1 MKYCFE
7 RVKDRLGTDS
17 MKWDV
22 AEGELAMALGDMDF
36 EAPPEV
42 KLAIAK
48 RAEHGIFG
56 YTDVNN
62 GLFSAVSDFYTRR
75 FSYTPLPEDMIFS
88 TGVVAAISAAV
99 RKLTTPAENVAL
111 LTPVY
116 NIFFNCILNNGRVPL
131 CCELKYDG
139 GRYFVDFESLEEIL
153 SRPQTS
159 MLIFCNPHNP
169 VGKIWTRAELARIG
183 KLCEKYGV
191 TVVSDEIHAPL
202 TNPDKPPYIPFA
214 SVNAVCR
221 DISVSCISASKA
233 FNLAGLHSAVV
244 VASNPT
250 LRHKMWREINTS
262 ECGETGCF
270 GALASQVA
278 LTECDGW
285 LDELRAY
292 IFENRRIA
300 EEYINKNIP
309 ELTALHADAT
319 YFLWIDVSKVPGAS
333 PEIAAYI
340 RKTTGL
346 VLSSGSIYGPGG
358 EQFLR
363 MNLAT
368 SRERVL
374 EGLSRL
380 ERGIKLCFE

>member
-278 LTECDGW
+278 LTE
-285 LDELRAY
+285 
-292 IFENRRIA
+292 
-300 EEYINKNIP
+300 
-309 ELTALHADAT
+309 
-319 YFLWIDVSKVPGAS
+319 
-333 PEIAAYI
+333 
-340 RKTTGL
+340 
-346 VLSSGSIYGPGG
+346 
-358 EQFLR
+358 
-363 MNLAT
+363 
-368 SRERVL
+368 
-374 EGLSRL
+374 
-380 ERGIKLCFE
+380 